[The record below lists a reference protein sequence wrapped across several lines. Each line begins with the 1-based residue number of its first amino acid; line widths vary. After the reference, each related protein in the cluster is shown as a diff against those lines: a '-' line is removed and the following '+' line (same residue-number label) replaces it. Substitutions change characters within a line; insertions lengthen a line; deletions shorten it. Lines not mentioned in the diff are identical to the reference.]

1 MTIIIT
7 CVGSGGANNLIKSIR
22 DSKYADQKIIGV
34 DSNRYLITKSSA
46 DKNYVVPKGSESG
59 YVEAINK
66 ISDKENA
73 DLLIP
78 QHESEIQ
85 KISAERDRLACDVL
99 LPDDE
104 TVQLCLDKYE
114 LQTKLSELGFPVP
127 ETVSLAETD
136 VYDAFEM
143 LSDGEPLWFRTRYGS
158 SSLEA
163 QPVESPEQAADWID
177 RCVGSGMEKDSF
189 TLSEFLPGKDFHIL
203 TFWNDGELVLGKG
216 NERLSY
222 FFGENTGAATPLVG
236 RQIDM
241 PELNSIC
248 VDIAEAIDDNPRG
261 NLGFDFKLDTDGN
274 PKLTEINVG
283 KFSMVNNFFNLS
295 GEYNMAELFLDTCF
309 DGDANGPVDP
319 FSDVDTDLF
328 LVRGIDLESEIF
340 SLEEIEATEEM
351 L

>member
-7 CVGSGGANNLIKSIR
+7 GVGSGGGNNLIKSIR
-22 DSKYADQKIIGV
+22 DSSYADERIVGIDCNK
-34 DSNRYLITKSSA
+34 YLIKKSKA
-46 DKNYVVPKGSESG
+46 DKNYIVPRGDEDR
-59 YVEAINK
+59 YIDAINEV
-66 ISDKENA
+66 INKEGA
-73 DLLIP
+73 DTIIP
-78 QHESEIQ
+78 QNEAEIQ
-85 KISAERDRLACDVL
+85 RISAERDSLDCGVF

-177 RCVGSGMEKDSF
+177 RCVGSGMDEDSF

-241 PELNSIC
+241 PELNSVC
-248 VDIAEAIDDNPRG
+248 VDIAEAIDGNARG

-295 GEYNMAELFLDTCF
+295 GEYNMAELFLDACF
-309 DGDANGPVDP
+309 DGDATGPADP

-340 SLEEIEATEEM
+340 SLEEIESTEEI